1 MKEKASLDSTH
12 RFHRPPTQPQEQA
25 DVATAL
31 LLTTWWRR
39 IAVDGIEDRGA
50 LQREAERVEGMGSHK
65 QTVALRK
72 NLDEQVLRMFKAI
85 HAARQAQCT

>member
-1 MKEKASLDSTH
+1 M
-12 RFHRPPTQPQEQA
+12 
-25 DVATAL
+25 ATAL

-39 IAVDGIEDRGA
+39 IAVDGVEDRGA

-65 QTVALRK
+65 QTMALRK

-85 HAARQAQCT
+85 HAAREAQSALVFDQERLVCVCVCVL